1 MNEEK
6 NTDTELFELHPDIAE
21 KFKDLHPEYYATEE
35 NGQTLL
41 RFASSQIPKGQAI
54 SLENLEFAFE
64 KMAPVL
70 EKRPSPYRERKAAE
84 QASEEARI
92 AAEAK
97 AQRIADARA
106 RTLAEA
112 AERKEN
118 HDMPFEELRQKAID
132 QRRANC
138 SESDLKDI
146 DHGLRQY

>member
-1 MNEEK
+1 MNEQERDK
-6 NTDTELFELHPDIAE
+6 LEYERGD
-21 KFKDLHPEYYATEE
+21 KFKDLHPEYYPTPD
-35 NGQTLL
+35 NSDTLL
-41 RFASSQIPKGQAI
+41 HFVRSQIPAGEPYTV
-54 SLENLEFAFE
+54 ENLEWAFE
-64 KMAPVL
+64 YLTPVL

-84 QASEEARI
+84 QASEEAQI
-92 AAEAK
+92 AADAE
-97 AQRIADARA
+97 AQRFADAHA

-146 DHGLRQY
+146 DHGLRRY